1 MAWYYTLS
9 VRRRKE
15 SVFSMRLVLDVEN
28 TITKRDNKNIL
39 DPFEPGL
46 ELVQVG
52 MQNVDNVEETHLFT
66 LNHLEDQDIGG
77 SRARNIQ
84 IILDNTTLLIMHN
97 AQHDLMWLWES
108 GFKYDGD
115 IYDTMLAEYL
125 LLRGQKDAI
134 SLEACAERRQLNY
147 QKQDTLKE
155 YYKKGWNTNEIP
167 LQELLF
173 YLRSDLNITREL
185 FFALEQEYAK
195 PEAESLHRVKDIT
208 FRTCKALTRM
218 YMSGIRVDRTALQQ
232 VRIEFEK
239 EKAEIEDRLQRKTRD
254 LMGDTP
260 INLNSPE
267 QVSQVIFSRRVH
279 DKKEWADLFE
289 YTETQQEFRDAI
301 DANSSIIRK
310 TKASKCF
317 NCNGRG
323 LVHKKRKDG
332 TYYKLPNK
340 CKDCEGRGYLLTETK
355 EVAGLCFSA
364 PNKKWI
370 SANGFS
376 TSKGNLDS
384 LITTATN
391 NNMQLALSFLTD
403 LKRLS
408 AISSYLSSFVDGI
421 EMHTKPNG
429 ILHVS
434 LTQHITSTGRF
445 SGRNP
450 NMQNMPRGGTFPV
463 KRVFIS
469 RWEGGQIMECD
480 FAQLEFRVAAFLS
493 QDSTA
498 MQEIETGFDV
508 HSYTAQVISNAGQ
521 PTERQAAKEHTFAPL
536 FGATGY
542 GRTKAVAAY
551 YQHFTDKYKG
561 VAKWHKNLGDEAVRF
576 LKITNVSGRQYAFPE
591 VTRRRN
597 GSVSHFTMIKN
608 YPVQGFAT
616 GDIVPVVLLEFEK
629 MLKPLQSCL
638 VNTVHDSMV
647 IDVHPDEVK
656 KVLTIVDIINRNL
669 NCVIKDAYDVEMNVP
684 LLLEAKIGNNW
695 LDTVD
700 I

>member
-1 MAWYYTLS
+1 
-9 VRRRKE
+9 
-15 SVFSMRLVLDVEN
+15 MRLVLDVEN
-28 TITKRDNKNIL
+28 TITKRNGKNIL

-52 MQNVDNVEETHLFT
+52 VQNVDNVEETHLFT
-66 LNHLEDQDIGG
+66 LNHKEDQDVGG
-77 SRARNIQ
+77 SRFRNIQ
-84 IILDNTTLLIMHN
+84 ILLDNTTLLIMHN

-108 GFKYDGD
+108 GFKYAGE

-125 LLRGQKDAI
+125 LQRGQKEPI
-134 SLEACAERRQLNY
+134 SLEACAERRNLNY

-155 YYKKGWNTNEIP
+155 YYKKGYNTNEIP
-167 LQELLF
+167 LQKLLF

-185 FFALEQEYAK
+185 FLALEQDYAK
-195 PEAESLHRVKDIT
+195 PEAESLHNVRDIT

-218 YMSGIRVDRTALQQ
+218 YMSGIRVDRTALQK
-232 VRIEFEK
+232 VRHEFEE
-239 EKAEIEDRLQRKTRD
+239 EKAQIEDRLQRKTRE

-267 QVSQVIFSRRVH
+267 QVSQVIFSRKPLDKAEWVKVFDYDDSGDYKAVAHLKCKDKFHKIVASNTRVI
-279 DKKEWADLFE
+279 K
-289 YTETQQEFRDAI
+289 
-301 DANSSIIRK
+301 K
-310 TKASKCF
+310 TKAYTCHACDGAGKKY
-317 NCNGRG
+317 
-323 LVHKKRKDG
+323 KKRKDG
-332 TYYKLPNK
+332 ILYKIPNK
-340 CKDCEGRGYLLTETK
+340 CIDCDAKGYKLSETK
-355 EVAGLCFSA
+355 ETAGLMFNA
-364 PNKKWI
+364 PSKKWV

-376 TSKGNLDS
+376 TSKSNLEM
-384 LITTATN
+384 LMATATSN
-391 NNMQLALSFLTD
+391 GMESAVSFLSD

-421 EMHTKPNG
+421 DIFTKPNG
-429 ILHVS
+429 LLHVN
-434 LTQHITSTGRF
+434 LTQSVTSTGRF

-469 RWEGGQIMECD
+469 RWKDGQIMECD

-508 HSYTAQVISNAGQ
+508 HSYTAKVISDAGQ

-542 GRTKAVAAY
+542 GRPKAVAAY
-551 YQHFTDKYKG
+551 YEHFTKKYKG
-561 VAKWHKNLGDEAVRF
+561 IAKWHKKLGDEAVRF
-576 LKITNVSGRQYAFPE
+576 LKITNVSGRQYAFPD
-591 VTRRRN
+591 VSRRES
-597 GSVSHFTMIKN
+597 GSVTHFTMIKN

-629 MLKPLQSCL
+629 LLEPLQSCL

-647 IDVHPDEVK
+647 IDVHPEEVK
-656 KVLTIVDIINRNL
+656 KVLTIVESINANL
-669 NCVIKDAYDVEMNVP
+669 NCVIKDAYDIEMNVP
-684 LLLEAKIGNNW
+684 LLLEAKIGKNW
-695 LDTVD
+695 LDTLD

>member
-1 MAWYYTLS
+1 
-9 VRRRKE
+9 
-15 SVFSMRLVLDVEN
+15 MRLVLDVEN
-28 TITKRDNKNIL
+28 TITKRDGKNIL

-52 MQNVDNVEETHLFT
+52 VQNIDNVDETHLFT
-66 LNHLEDQDIGG
+66 LNHNEDQDVGG
-77 SRARNIQ
+77 SRVRNIQ
-84 IILDNTTLLIMHN
+84 ILLDNTTLLIMHN

-155 YYKKGWNTNEIP
+155 YYKKGYNTNEIP

-185 FFALEQEYAK
+185 YLALEQDYNS
-195 PEAESLHRVKDIT
+195 PEAESLHRVRDIT

-218 YMSGIRVDRTALQQ
+218 YMSGIRVDRTSLQK
-232 VRIEFEK
+232 VRHEFEE
-239 EKAEIEDRLQRKTRD
+239 EKAEIEDRLQRKTRE

-267 QVSQVIFSRRVH
+267 QVSQVIFSR
-279 DKKEWADLFE
+279 KPLSKAEWVNVFE
-289 YTETQQEFRDAI
+289 YDDSGDYKAVAHSKCKDKFHKIVASNTRVLK
-301 DANSSIIRK
+301 K
-310 TKASKCF
+310 TKASTCSTCSGAGKKY
-317 NCNGRG
+317 
-323 LVHKKRKDG
+323 KKRKDG
-332 TYYKLPNK
+332 TLYKIPNK
-340 CKDCEGRGYLLTETK
+340 CTDCDAKGYRLSETK
-355 EVAGLCFSA
+355 ETAGLMFNPPS
-364 PNKKWI
+364 KKWV

-376 TSKGNLDS
+376 TSKGNLEM
-384 LITTATN
+384 LMATATSN
-391 NNMQLALSFLTD
+391 GMESAVSFLSD

-421 EMHTKPNG
+421 DIFTKPNG
-429 ILHVS
+429 FLHVN
-434 LTQHITSTGRF
+434 LTQSVTSTGRF

-463 KRVFIS
+463 KRVFVS

-508 HSYTAQVISNAGQ
+508 HSYTAKVISDAGQ

-542 GRTKAVAAY
+542 GRPKAVAAY
-551 YQHFTDKYKG
+551 YEHFTKKYKG
-561 VAKWHKNLGDEAVRF
+561 VAKWHKKLGDEAVRF
-576 LKITNVSGRQYAFPE
+576 LKITNVSGRQYAFPD
-591 VTRRRN
+591 VSRRES
-597 GSVSHFTMIKN
+597 GSVTHFTMIKN

-629 MLKPLQSCL
+629 MLEPLQSCL

-656 KVLTIVDIINRNL
+656 KVLTIVEIINANL
-669 NCVIKDAYDVEMNVP
+669 NCVIKDAYDIEMNVP

-700 I
+700 V

>member
-1 MAWYYTLS
+1 
-9 VRRRKE
+9 
-15 SVFSMRLVLDVEN
+15 MRLVLDVEN
-28 TITKRDNKNIL
+28 TITKRDGKNIL

-52 MQNVDNVEETHLFT
+52 VQNVDNVDETHLFT
-66 LNHLEDQDIGG
+66 LNHNEDQDVGG
-77 SRARNIQ
+77 SRVRNIQ
-84 IILDNTTLLIMHN
+84 ILLDNTTLLIMHN

-134 SLEACAERRQLNY
+134 SLEACAERRNLNY
-147 QKQDTLKE
+147 QKQNTLKE
-155 YYKKGWNTNEIP
+155 YYKKGYNTNEIP

-185 FFALEQEYAK
+185 FFALEQDYAK
-195 PEAESLHRVKDIT
+195 PEAESLHRVRDIT

-218 YMSGIRVDRTALQQ
+218 YMSGIRVDRTTLQK
-232 VRIEFEK
+232 VRHEFEQ
-239 EKAEIEDRLQRKTRD
+239 EKAEIEDRLQRKTRE

-267 QVSQVIFSRRVH
+267 QVSQVIFSRKPLDKAEWVKVFDYDDSGDYKAVAHSKCKDKFHKIVSSNTRVI
-279 DKKEWADLFE
+279 K
-289 YTETQQEFRDAI
+289 
-301 DANSSIIRK
+301 K
-310 TKASKCF
+310 TKASTCSTCDGEGKKY
-317 NCNGRG
+317 
-323 LVHKKRKDG
+323 KKRKDG
-332 TYYKLPNK
+332 TFYKIPNK
-340 CKDCEGRGYLLTETK
+340 CKDCDAKGYRLSETK
-355 EVAGLCFSA
+355 ETAGLMFNPPS
-364 PNKKWI
+364 KKWV

-376 TSKGNLDS
+376 TSKNNLEM
-384 LITTATN
+384 LMATATSN
-391 NNMQLALSFLTD
+391 GMESAVSFLSD

-421 EMHTKPNG
+421 DIFTKPNG
-429 ILHVS
+429 FLHVN
-434 LTQHITSTGRF
+434 LTQSVTSTGRF

-463 KRVFIS
+463 KRVFVS

-498 MQEIETGFDV
+498 MEEIETGFDV
-508 HSYTAQVISNAGQ
+508 HSYTAKVISDAGQ

-542 GRTKAVAAY
+542 GRPKAVAAY
-551 YQHFTDKYKG
+551 YEHFTKKYKG
-561 VAKWHKNLGDEAVRF
+561 VAKWHKKLGDEAVRF
-576 LKITNVSGRQYAFPE
+576 LKITNVSGRQYAFPD
-591 VTRRRN
+591 VSRRES
-597 GSVSHFTMIKN
+597 GSVTHFTMIKN

-629 MLKPLQSCL
+629 MLEPLQSCL

-656 KVLTIVDIINRNL
+656 KVLTIVEIINANL
-669 NCVIKDAYDVEMNVP
+669 NCVIKDAYDIEMNVP

-700 I
+700 V